1 MKRNMIC
8 FSALLICL
16 LFGLQGKSI
25 AQKTDT
31 AAHKVR
37 LSPEAR
43 ADKMSDKLDRRL
55 DLSAQQ
61 DKDIHAINTD
71 ISRRR
76 ELIKSNTTLAKKD
89 KVQQIKQLEEER
101 NQRFKSVLTA
111 DQYKKWNDW
120 EMKKKERLETKM
132 DKKQEKRNK

>member
-1 MKRNMIC
+1 MKRYMIC
-8 FSALLICL
+8 FSALLLCL
-16 LFGLQGKSI
+16 LLGFSRESM

-31 AAHKVR
+31 TTHKVR

-55 DLSAQQ
+55 NLSAQQ

-76 ELIKSNTTLAKKD
+76 EQIKANTTLAKKD
-89 KVQQIKQLEEER
+89 KMQQIKQLEEER

-132 DKKQEKRNK
+132 DKRQEKRNK

>member
-1 MKRNMIC
+1 MKRYMIC
-8 FSALLICL
+8 FSALLLCL
-16 LFGLQGKSI
+16 LLGFGGESM

-31 AAHKVR
+31 TARKVR

-55 DLSAQQ
+55 NLSAQQ

-76 ELIKSNTTLAKKD
+76 EQIKANATLPKKD
-89 KVQQIKQLEEER
+89 KMQQIKQLEEER
-101 NQRFKSVLTA
+101 NQRFKSVLSA

-132 DKKQEKRNK
+132 DKRQEKRNK